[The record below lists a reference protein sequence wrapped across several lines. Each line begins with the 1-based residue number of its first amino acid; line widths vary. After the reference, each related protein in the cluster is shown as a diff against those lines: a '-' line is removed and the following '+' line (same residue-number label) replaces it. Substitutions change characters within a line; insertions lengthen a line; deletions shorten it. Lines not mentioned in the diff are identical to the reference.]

1 MLTGGQTWACPSM
14 SPKVP
19 LSMKDLGNNL
29 TSTWLTPAHI
39 PNGISNGSS
48 VIRGSQLWQIH
59 TDRQTDRGIS
69 ATVGRNLCYAWRL
82 RLIFYV
88 HACYIRNINLK
99 ITKNVNKTAGRLRHC
114 TCSDGPLQIFLQ
126 WYLLFTARCYAS
138 AVFAVIVCPSLR
150 PSARLSVT
158 SRYCIE
164 TTRWIELA
172 FGIQT
177 SFHLSGTVL

>member
-1 MLTGGQTWACPSM
+1 MASLT
-14 SPKVP
+14 VHP
-19 LSMKDLGNNL
+19 LYG
-29 TSTWLTPAHI
+29 AH
-39 PNGISNGSS
+39 SCDKH
-48 VIRGSQLWQIH
+48 IH
-59 TDRQTDRGIS
+59 RQTDRGIS

-126 WYLLFTARCYAS
+126 LYLLFTARCYAS

-164 TTRWIELA
+164 TTR
-172 FGIQT
+172 
-177 SFHLSGTVL
+177 